1 VKEERK
7 SYRSCRLHHFS
18 AGGVYL
24 ICTIQT
30 LCVFYISPA
39 TAGPKF
45 MSQGLIEVSLS
56 LVPPFRVHFFFL
68 FWSKWIKNQ
77 KRCIYKIKLF
87 V

>member
-56 LVPPFRVHFFFL
+56 LVPPFRVHFLFFYSGHG
-68 FWSKWIKNQ
+68 SKIRKDVFIK
-77 KRCIYKIKLF
+77 
-87 V
+87 